1 MARQNISTGSS
12 ANDGTGD
19 TLRSAA
25 TKINSNFTEIY
36 DFLGTPG
43 DSSTL
48 ASSVRFEDS
57 AVLFEGLTADANE
70 TRLYV
75 ENPTADRSVIIPNAS
90 GNIVLDTHTQTL
102 TNKTLTSPTI
112 NTAKVGTSL
121 NDTNGNE
128 LFKVTATGSAVNE
141 FTVANGASS
150 NGPTL
155 SATGGGSNLN
165 IFLTTKGQGA
175 VQISK
180 AAFTSVTITANGDAA
195 DTATYIICNKSTAL
209 AVGLNDGTTTG
220 EYRIF
225 TNKGAGVATVTPD
238 NFAGGTSFA
247 LAQNEG
253 VTCVWDGSNW
263 FLVGNQSVMTIA

>member
-25 TKINSNFTEIY
+25 TKINANFTEIY

-75 ENPTADRSVIIPNAS
+75 ENPSADRSVIIPNAS
-90 GNIVLDTHTQTL
+90 GNVVLDTHTQTL

-165 IFLTTKGQGA
+165 IFLTTKGQGS
-175 VQISK
+175 VQLSK
-180 AAFTSVTITANGDAA
+180 AAFTSVVISANGDAS

-220 EYRIF
+220 EYKIF
-225 TNKGAGVATVTPD
+225 TNKGTGVATVTPD

-253 VTCVWDGSNW
+253 VTCVWDGNNW

>member
-1 MARQNISTGSS
+1 MTRQNISTGTS

-25 TKINSNFTEIY
+25 TKINANFSELY
-36 DFLGTPG
+36 DFLGEAG

-48 ASSVRFEDS
+48 ATSIRFQDS
-57 AVLFEGLTADANE
+57 AVVFEGLTADANE
-70 TRLYV
+70 TRLFAT
-75 ENPTADRSVIIPNAS
+75 NPTADNNVFIPDAG
-90 GNIVLDTHTQTL
+90 GNIVLDTATQTL

-112 NTAKVGTSL
+112 TTGKVATSI
-121 NDTNGNE
+121 NDANGNE

-141 FTVANGASS
+141 FTVANGASTT
-150 NGPTL
+150 GPTL
-155 SATGGGSNLN
+155 SATGSGTNLN
-165 IFLTTKGQGA
+165 IFLTTKGQGS
-175 VQISK
+175 VQFSK
-180 AAFTSVTITANGDAA
+180 AAFTSVVISANGDAS

-220 EYRIF
+220 EYKIF
-225 TNKGAGVATVTPD
+225 TNKGTGVATVTPD

-253 VTCVWDGSNW
+253 VTCVWDGNNW